1 METQI
6 FLQGYFT
13 EYDKFN
19 RAKIMFLDD
28 YDGYDDSSSNGKKY
42 SSLNFKQMSFTKSY
56 LTNLCRK
63 MNGNNPL
70 TDDKQ
75 YFYIKCSKKQQI
87 GFINDEMVPLLQLKQ
102 HKVEI
107 DMVISKYDFKKSG
120 ERFNGWTIKP
130 LKFKLLEM

>member
-28 YDGYDDSSSNGKKY
+28 YDQDDLNTKKY
-42 SSLNFKQMSFTKSY
+42 ISQKNQVSFTKSY
-56 LTNLCRK
+56 LTNLCK
-63 MNGNNPL
+63 NMSGHNPL
-70 TDDKQ
+70 TDDKK
-75 YFYIKCSKKQQI
+75 YFYIKCNKKQQI
-87 GFINDEMVPLLQLKQ
+87 GFIDDEMVPLLQLKQ
-102 HKVEI
+102 HKIEI
-107 DMVISKYDFKKSG
+107 DIKISKYDFKKSG

-130 LKFKLLEM
+130 IKFKLLEM